1 MEHFEALYPQNSRE
15 RELKELISYLR
26 KGASA
31 QVIGLPGVGRSNMLG
46 FLPYNKTIRT
56 HHLQELEKWYHF
68 VYMDFSE
75 VKNRAIADT
84 IKFMLV
90 TLSYSL
96 QEREFDTESKK
107 INDILKNTVDLHD
120 ELILF
125 QSLKQA
131 IDYLA
136 IEKELTVLFIFDR
149 FDQYVPRV
157 NEQFFINLKIL
168 RDRAKYRF
176 GAIFSVSRPLE
187 EAVGPEILSTFY
199 EFVVGNIVYLSVM
212 DTPGLEFRIGYLEKT
227 IGQKLD
233 QKIKHAI
240 LELTGGHSKVTLR
253 ACENILSEPLQ
264 TSQGLEERLLKS
276 QHVQSALYEIWLGL
290 TPEEQETI
298 QTPSAKSYEAFQKN
312 GLFTE
317 KGECVIPLFLS
328 FIQKLPK
335 EKTNLV
341 YDEERNDILL
351 GKRLLSEE
359 LSASEFR
366 LLRFL
371 MQNMGKVCEKDE
383 IINAVWKDSATQEGV
398 TDQALDQI
406 VYRLRKKIEPNPNSP
421 IFVIT
426 VKGQGYRFQKNTE

>member
-15 RELKELISYLR
+15 KELKELILLLK

-31 QVIGLPGVGRSNMLG
+31 QVIGLAGVGRSNMLG

-56 HHLQELEKWYHF
+56 HHLKDLERWYHF

-75 VKNRAIADT
+75 VKNRGLADT

-90 TLSYSL
+90 SLSYSL
-96 QEREFDTESKK
+96 QEREFEAEAKK
-107 INDILKNTVDLHD
+107 INDILKNTIDLRD

-149 FDQYVPRV
+149 FDQYIPQVT
-157 NEQFFINLKIL
+157 EQFFINLKIM

-187 EAVGPEILSTFY
+187 DTVGPLTLSTFY
-199 EFVVGNIVYLSVM
+199 EFVAGNVVYLSIL
-212 DTPGLEFRIGYLEKT
+212 DIPGLEFRISYLEKT

-233 QKIKHAI
+233 DKVKNKI
-240 LELTGGHSKVTLR
+240 LDLTGGHSKVTLR
-253 ACENILSEPLQ
+253 ACENILSEPLDDI
-264 TSQGLEERLLKS
+264 TKLEERLLKS
-276 QHVQSALYEIWLGL
+276 GHVQSALYEIWQGL
-290 TPEEQETI
+290 TPEEQEI
-298 QTPSAKSYEAFQKN
+298 LLSPSASSYEAFAKN
-312 GLFTE
+312 GLFTS
-317 KGECVIPLFLS
+317 KGECAIPLFLT
-328 FIQKLPK
+328 FIQRLPK
-335 EKTNLV
+335 EKTTLRF
-341 YDEERNDILL
+341 DPEKNDIVL
-351 GKRLLSEE
+351 GKKLLSED

-371 MQNMGKVCEKDE
+371 MQNEDKVCEKDE
-383 IINAVWKDSATQEGV
+383 IINAVWRESASREGV

-406 VYRLRKKIEPNPNSP
+406 VYRLRKKIEPDPNSP
-421 IFVIT
+421 IFIIT
-426 VKGQGYRFQKNTE
+426 VKGQGYKFQQAS